1 MTLVVDSGFVVAAL
15 VDGGPAGT
23 WADELLGSEDLVR
36 FGGPGDGIVL
46 VTRRVVERPDYRRLH
61 VHYL

>member
-23 WADELLGSEDLVR
+23 VADELLGSEDLAA
-36 FGGPGDGIVL
+36 PI
-46 VTRRVVERPDYRRLH
+46 
-61 VHYL
+61 